1 MRQSWHRLRAKCV
14 LKTTTSPFPANACTP
29 PPPCAQPY
37 CAHLTRIGGL
47 TVVSAFTRTTRP
59 MTTLLLSPAC
69 VCHSALRSWSYRR
82 RISTPTCE
90 IYNFIKLKFL
100 MRLLGSRRRSAR
112 SALALAHARAPGH
125 GPPLPLP
132 RRPHLLPSTPN
143 IARPC
148 NAHVNLLLP
157 PPFVPFSLPRSS
169 GDLPS
174 AASAIAW
181 NPNVIASGRRTPGY
195 RRAKLART
203 YIRRRPTWWLLMRKS

>member
-1 MRQSWHRLRAKCV
+1 M
-14 LKTTTSPFPANACTP
+14 KTTTSPFPADACP
-29 PPPCAQPY
+29 PLRPP
-37 CAHLTRIGGL
+37 
-47 TVVSAFTRTTRP
+47 
-59 MTTLLLSPAC
+59 
-69 VCHSALRSWSYRR
+69 ALRSAILCAFDTYRWPDSR
-82 RISTPTCE
+82 LCFHSHDEANDDSIAPPCLRVSISPPFMVVQTKDQHSARPVN
-90 IYNFIKLKFL
+90 YNFIKLEFL
-100 MRLLGSRRRSAR
+100 MRLLGSRRRTAR